1 MFNYKRLE
9 LTEIVY
15 ESMRETEFQGMNTDG
30 LKKMQEIF
38 DSVTYRHFRTDTD
51 SSTIRQYPR
60 QCTGSSSERIRCYR
74 SVTLCLMLMFVLI
87 LTAVMMLWVLINANR
102 HQCNNQTTTED
113 RDWLLNKDT
122 NLSKERDLLL
132 TNDTNLTEE
141 RELLLFNDTNFTK
154 AIEELI
160 FGNINLSYDRDKLIG
175 QMKNLQ
181 MYLDGWIYFRF
192 SFYYISNE
200 WKSWDD
206 SRRYCRDRGADLIII
221 DNKEEQGFIQKMSDG
236 RSLWI
241 GLSDSDEEGRWKWV
255 DGSALTSGSWWS
267 GEPNGGKKDN
277 CVISYK
283 SVWYDYPCT
292 TLYGFICEKRALK
305 VFIDLFKQ

>member
-1 MFNYKRLE
+1 MEVIYDNDETCFQSEVINRDRVE
-9 LTEIVY
+9 RIVEIY
-15 ESMRETEFQGMNTDG
+15 DTGEY
-30 LKKMQEIF
+30 LKDQ
-38 DSVTYRHFRTDTD
+38 DFRTDTN
-51 SSTIRQYPR
+51 TQQPV
-60 QCTGSSSERIRCYR
+60 QWKGSQSLRIRVYR
-74 SVTLCLMLMFVLI
+74 SVIVCLGLLCILLVTFIVMF
-87 LTAVMMLWVLINANR
+87 VLINANS
-102 HQCNNQTTTED
+102 HQCHNQTPRED

-154 AIEELI
+154 AIEKLI
-160 FGNINLSYDRDKLIG
+160 FGNKNLSYDRDKLIG

-221 DNKEEQGFIQKMSDG
+221 DNKEEQDFIQKMSDG

-267 GEPNGGKKDN
+267 GEPNGGKKEN

-305 VFIDLFKQ
+305 VFIDLIIQ